1 MTTTLKITEIRPSIP
16 PTKEKMKADFVAKEY
31 KVIDRSS
38 PEWYELV
45 PEAIR
50 HLSDKF
56 QVPFA
61 AIGTS
66 RKVVVAVP
74 VKGIGGL
81 INACH
86 RAGWEFDAYT

>member
-1 MTTTLKITEIRPSIP
+1 MT
-16 PTKEKMKADFVAKEY
+16 ADFVAKDY
-31 KVIDRSS
+31 KVVDRKDDD
-38 PEWYELV
+38 WNKLV